1 MKKLGKLE
9 QVRLRDIWKHEALDF
24 TQWMAKEENISL
36 LLDEIS
42 ITAENIK
49 SEDNAGKFNVDIS
62 ADEAETGKKII
73 IENQLEKTDH
83 SHLGQLLTYASSFDA
98 CIIVWVVAEV
108 RDEHKRAIEW
118 FNENMQSEI
127 SFFLVKTEVWQI
139 GNSEPAVKF
148 NVVVEPNDWAKI
160 NKNSS
165 TYSKELTKTKLNQL
179 EFWNSFKDYESNY
192 QSKLKLGRK
201 PRPQHWY
208 SISFGSSKVELSC
221 TTNSRDN
228 CVGIELYIIDDK
240 KIFSNLHSNKEEIEN
255 IIQSNDIIWDALPNK
270 KASRIRLVK
279 EGDPDNKE
287 RWEEYFGWFLS
298 NGEEFVEVF
307 KRFQS

>member
-9 QVRLRDIWKHEALDF
+9 KVKLRDVWKHEALDF

-42 ITAENIK
+42 ISAENIK
-49 SEDNAGKFNVDIS
+49 PEDNAGKFNVDIS
-62 ADEAETGKKII
+62 ADEVESGKKII

-98 CIIVWVVAEV
+98 CIIVWVVAEA

-127 SFFLVKTEVWQI
+127 SFFLVTTEVWQI
-139 GNSEPAVKF
+139 GESKPAVKF

-165 TYSKELTKTKLNQL
+165 TYSRELTETKLNKL
-179 EFWNSFKDYESNY
+179 EFWNAFKDYANTNET
-192 QSKLKLGRK
+192 KLKIARK

-208 SISFGSSKVELSC
+208 SISFGSSKAGLAC
-221 TTNSRDN
+221 TTNKRDN
-228 CVGIELYIIDDK
+228 YVGIEIYINDDK
-240 KIFSNLHSNKEEIEN
+240 SLYHKLLKNKDNIDAILEDEISWEE
-255 IIQSNDIIWDALPNK
+255 LPEK
-270 KASRIRLVK
+270 KASRIRVVRK
-279 EGDPDNKE
+279 GNPENKD
-287 RWEEYFGWFLS
+287 RWEEYFQWLIK
-298 NGEEFVEVF
+298 NGEILANVF
-307 KRFQS
+307 NKFSKP